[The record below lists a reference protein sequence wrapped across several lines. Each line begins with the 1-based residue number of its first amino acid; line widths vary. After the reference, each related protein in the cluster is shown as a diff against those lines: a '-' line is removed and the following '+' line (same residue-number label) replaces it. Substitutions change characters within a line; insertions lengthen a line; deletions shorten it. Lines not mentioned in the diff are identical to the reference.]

1 MFPAITRQRP
11 ELDNEER
18 DLFDA
23 IVKCAELSANEVLA
37 WTGNSASRCLPPSI
51 PNCSTLCRHVAELGK
66 EETAKEET
74 TICEFCRKG
83 HVIQHLEDIA
93 FRQWSDIGWI
103 SCRVAVSIDVCDVCN
118 AKTLRGGDKIL
129 EEAFQ
134 REYDKA
140 ANSSRSRRA
149 A

>member
-1 MFPAITRQRP
+1 MP
-11 ELDNEER
+11 
-18 DLFDA
+18 
-23 IVKCAELSANEVLA
+23 
-37 WTGNSASRCLPPSI
+37 
-51 PNCSTLCRHVAELGK
+51 H
-66 EETAKEET
+66 KEET

-83 HVIQHLEDIA
+83 RVIQHLQDIA
-93 FRQWSDIGWI
+93 FRQWTDIGWI

-118 AKTLRGGDKIL
+118 ARTLQGGDKIL

>member
-1 MFPAITRQRP
+1 MTMP
-11 ELDNEER
+11 
-18 DLFDA
+18 
-23 IVKCAELSANEVLA
+23 
-37 WTGNSASRCLPPSI
+37 
-51 PNCSTLCRHVAELGK
+51 HK
-66 EETAKEET
+66 EETK
-74 TICEFCRKG
+74 ICEFCRKG